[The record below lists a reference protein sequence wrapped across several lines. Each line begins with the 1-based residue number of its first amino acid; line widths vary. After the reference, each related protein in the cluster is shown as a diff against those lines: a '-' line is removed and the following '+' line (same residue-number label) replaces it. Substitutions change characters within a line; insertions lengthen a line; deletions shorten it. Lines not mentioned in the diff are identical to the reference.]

1 MDSREGNGMT
11 VYTARVKKID
21 LHEMREILERDTLIT
36 TRMKP
41 QQIVDKVVKANGLQ
55 LQNLSAAEVQF
66 ILSNQLLMMIMKA
79 RDFGLLDEPG
89 EEAYVPISRATEVMQ
104 ILSKEQNLLLV
115 SSGLNDS
122 QYLFARALGCYDYMI
137 YFETAD
143 YDPSTQ
149 YSFMIEPRF
158 KSVFA
163 PIDYRSFSR
172 LNRNQRMQVMDYM
185 RDEVQAFIKSYD
197 TWYVNSSKADRDKA
211 LRAYIAKTY
220 PELQTKFE
228 TVI

>member
-11 VYTARVKKID
+11 VYTTRVKKID
-21 LHEMREILERDTLIT
+21 LHKMREILECDTLIT
-36 TRMKP
+36 TQMKP
-41 QQIVDKVVKANGLQ
+41 QQIVDKVVKSNGLQ

-66 ILSNQLLMMIMKA
+66 ILSNQLLTMTMKA
-79 RDFGLLDEPG
+79 RDFGLLGESG
-89 EEAYVPISRATEVMQ
+89 EEAYVPISRAKEVMQ
-104 ILSKEQNLLLV
+104 ILSKEQKLLLV

-122 QYLFARALGCYDYMI
+122 QYLFARALGCYDYML

-158 KSVFA
+158 KSVFT
-163 PIDYRSFSR
+163 PIDHRSFSR
-172 LNRNQRMQVMDYM
+172 LTRNQRMQVMDYM
-185 RDEVQAFIKSYD
+185 REEVQEFRKSYD
-197 TWYVNSSKADRDKA
+197 TWYLNSSKEDRDKA
-211 LRAYIAKTY
+211 LRSYITKKY

>member
-1 MDSREGNGMT
+1 MDSRKGNEMT
-11 VYTARVKKID
+11 VHKPRLKKID
-21 LHEMREILERDTLIT
+21 LNEMREILSCPTLIT
-36 TRMKP
+36 TRMKA

-55 LQNLSAAEVQF
+55 LQNLSSAEIQF
-66 ILSNQLLMMIMKA
+66 ILTNQLLRMITQA

-89 EEAYVPISRATEVMQ
+89 EEAYVPISRAAEVMT

-143 YDPSTQ
+143 YDASTQ

-197 TWYVNSSKADRDKA
+197 TWHVNSSEADRDKA